1 VKITKHGHSCV
12 VIQEGANAV
21 LIDPGAFTPGAG
33 ELIAAATTILVTH
46 EHLDHVDV
54 EAVAAAL
61 ASRSDLTV
69 CAPQAVVALLRDA
82 TPGALAGALNA
93 VAAGDRFSVG
103 DLSVEV
109 YGEVHSPIHPDIP
122 QCANVGYLVGGRVFH
137 PGDSIQVPDAVVEVL
152 LLPTSGPWYSTG
164 QAIDYVRAINP
175 RRCIQIH
182 ESFASEM
189 GQNSLALRFINPEAF
204 TEVALELVPPGESRD
219 L

>member
-12 VIQEGANAV
+12 VIQEGADAA
-21 LIDPGAFTPGAG
+21 LIDPGAFTPGAA
-33 ELIAAATTILVTH
+33 ELIAAATTSLITH
-46 EHLDHVDV
+46 EHLDHVDI

-61 ASRSDLTV
+61 ANRSNLTV
-69 CAPQAVVALLRDA
+69 FAPQAVVAMLSDA
-82 TPGALAGALNA
+82 APGPVAGELKA

-103 DLSVEV
+103 ELSVEV
-109 YGEVHSPIHPDIP
+109 FGEIHAQIHSDIP

-137 PGDSIQVPDAVVEVL
+137 PGDSTQVPDAVVDVL

-189 GQNSLALRFINPEAF
+189 GQNSLALRFINPAAF